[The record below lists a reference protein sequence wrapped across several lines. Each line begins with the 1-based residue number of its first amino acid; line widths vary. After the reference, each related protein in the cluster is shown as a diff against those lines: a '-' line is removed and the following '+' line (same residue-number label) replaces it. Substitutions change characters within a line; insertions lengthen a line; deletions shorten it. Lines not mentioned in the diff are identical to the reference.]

1 MHMRQ
6 FLIAIFAAVLFIETG
21 CSGTQPIDRKEVVQ
35 RHNID
40 LYQADTLAS
49 ITVGNGAF
57 AYTADI
63 TGMQTFYKDYEHG
76 VPLGTESEWGW
87 HSFPNTAHYERKEAY
102 RYVTQQGRQVSYTA
116 QQKTPPHA
124 KAAVDYFRLNPHR
137 LQLGNIGLVLYK
149 KDGTL
154 AALSDL
160 KEIHQH
166 FDLWTSTLTS
176 KFSLENVPVTVYTYG
191 NASSDGV
198 SFKIESPLLTEKR
211 LLVRVAFPYP
221 TTSFSDMGANFDDKA
236 PHESHFHKTGNV
248 VGNGTSSGFFSHQ
261 LDTTKYYL
269 NIACNQAI
277 QIDSTRKHFFLI
289 SPAVTSPAGG
299 QTSTFILN
307 SVFSQEVLAQQQLPS
322 FDKVVKG
329 SQQAWS
335 SFWLSGGAVDFK
347 GSTDPRA
354 NELERRIIL
363 SEYLCRVQCAGHF
376 APQETGLTYNSWYGK
391 QHLEMY
397 WWHSAHFALWGRP
410 ELLEKSLDWYFTIAD
425 KAKQI
430 AQRQGYKGV
439 RWQKMTDNNGDE
451 APSSVGAFLIWQ
463 QPHFIYLAELLYRDK
478 KDKGVLDKY
487 KDLVFQTADFMASF
501 ATLDPKTGKYNLGKG
516 IIPAQECFDAMST
529 FNPTYE
535 LSYWSWALNTAQQW
549 RTRLGLTPDTA
560 WAKVISQLAPLPE
573 KNGVYLATEST
584 PDCYAPDSKVTI
596 DHPAVLAALASI
608 PPSNGLDTAAMHRT
622 FNLVK
627 KVWHWDHTWGWDFP
641 LTAMAAT
648 RLHQPEEAIE
658 ALFKDVQTNTYLP
671 NGHNY
676 QDKRLTIYLPGN
688 GGLLSAIALMCA
700 GYDGNPVP
708 NPGFALKGWKVRW
721 EGLKPMP

>member
-6 FLIAIFAAVLFIETG
+6 FLIAIFAAVFFIETG

-87 HSFPNTAHYERKEAY
+87 HSFPNTEHYERKEAY

-149 KDGTL
+149 KDGAL

-166 FDLWTSTLTS
+166 FDLWTGTLTS

-198 SFKIESPLLTEKR
+198 SFKIESPLLAEKR

-236 PHESHFHKTGNV
+236 PHESHFHKTDNV
-248 VGNGTSSGFFSHQ
+248 VGNRISSGFFSHQ

-269 NIACNQAI
+269 NIVCNQAI

-289 SPAVTSPAGG
+289 SPAATSPAGG
-299 QTSTFILN
+299 QTSTFIIN
-307 SVFSQEVLAQQQLPS
+307 SVFSQEVLPQQQLPS

-478 KDKGVLDKY
+478 KDKGVLNKY

-608 PPSNGLDTAAMHRT
+608 PPSNGLDTATMHRT

-648 RLHQPEEAIE
+648 RLHQPKEAIE